1 MKYTEE
7 QVKKFLEKN
16 NGEWMDL
23 VEKKYVRK
31 DVFERIRDLKI
42 KGQKPNLEVD
52 ERELLKNPLNAF
64 IRALTKQRNMWNKI
78 NHLAKDD
85 DSREMSLK
93 ISDKYDAILK
103 ALRNQLNLNLINKDA
118 SSREDGQ

>member
-7 QVKKFLEKN
+7 QVRKFLEKN
-16 NGEWMDL
+16 NDEWMNL

-42 KGQKPNLEVD
+42 KGQKPSLEVS
-52 ERELLKNPLNAF
+52 EKELLRNPLNAF
-64 IRALTKQRNMWNKI
+64 IIALTKQRNMWTKI
-78 NHLAKDD
+78 NNLAKDD
-85 DSREMSLK
+85 DSREMALK

-103 ALRNQLNLNLINKDA
+103 ALRNQLNLNKFAKGGNP
-118 SSREDGQ
+118 E